1 MGSPRSKLMNR
12 MYGLLILVMVL
23 QAVAIGLAIRYA
35 GEGLKRDQTLLTRTG
50 VMMDELFPGLK
61 QDLSGVS
68 RKTSEIKSDLSGL
81 RNRVEQVDSRV
92 GSLGMGVQEVDR
104 KVAVLDKNIS
114 GFVGD
119 KSGLIWGH
127 SLNPYVLAGLLL
139 AILGALPLSIRYVVK
154 RHRLKSPVSEAGLD
168 VDDDSFTGRL
178 DKLSHLVE
186 KIRFEEG
193 RSQGPGPELRR
204 LMDETERLIREARSD
219 LAQISAATKIVAE
232 DTEKSRE
239 RLH

>member
-68 RKTSEIKSDLSGL
+68 RKATEIKTDLSGL
-81 RNRVEQVDSRV
+81 RDRVEQVDGRV
-92 GSLGMGVQEVDR
+92 GSLGTGVQEVDR
-104 KVAVLDKNIS
+104 KVSALDKNFT

-119 KSGLIWGH
+119 KSGLVWGH
-127 SLNPYVLAGLLL
+127 SLNPYVLIGLLV

-154 RHRLKSPVSEAGLD
+154 RHRLRSPTQEASLGAE
-168 VDDDSFTGRL
+168 DDSFTGRL
-178 DKLSHLVE
+178 DKLSQLVE

-193 RSQGPGPELRR
+193 RSESPGPELRR

-219 LAQISAATKIVAE
+219 LAQISAATKVVTE

>member
-35 GEGLKRDQTLLTRTG
+35 GEGFRRDQIVLARTG
-50 VMMDELFPGLK
+50 AMMDEVFPGLK

-68 RKTSEIKSDLSGL
+68 QKASEIQSDLSGL
-81 RNRVEQVDSRV
+81 RTQVSHVDSRV
-92 GSLGMGVQEVDR
+92 GNLGRGVEEVDR
-104 KVAVLDKNIS
+104 KIAVLDKNVA

-127 SLNPYVLAGLLL
+127 SLNPYLL
-139 AILGALPLSIRYVVK
+139 AALLSALLIAIPLSLRYVVK
-154 RHRLKSPVSEAGLD
+154 RNRSKSSPLQPELALE
-168 VDDDSFTGRL
+168 DDSFSGRL
-178 DKLSHLVE
+178 DRLSHLVE

-193 RSQGPGPELRR
+193 NSQSTGPELRR
-204 LMDETERLIREARSD
+204 LMDETERLIREARTD
-219 LAQISAATKIVAE
+219 LAQISAATKVPAE
-232 DTEKSRE
+232 EIEKNRE

>member
-12 MYGLLILVMVL
+12 MYGLLIFVMIL
-23 QAVAIGLAIRYA
+23 QAIAIGLAIRYA
-35 GEGLKRDQTLLTRTG
+35 GEGLKRDQTLLARTG

-68 RKTSEIKSDLSGL
+68 RKASEIKSDLSGL
-81 RNRVEQVDSRV
+81 RTRVEQVDGRV

-104 KVAVLDKNIS
+104 KVAALDKDLT
-114 GFVGD
+114 GFVAD

-127 SLNPYVLAGLLL
+127 SLNPYVLAALLL
-139 AILGALPLSIRYVVK
+139 AILGAVPFCIRYVV
-154 RHRLKSPVSEAGLD
+154 RQHRLTSPMPAAGLD
-168 VDDDSFTGRL
+168 VDEDSFTGRL

-193 RSQGPGPELRR
+193 KSQNPGPELRR

-219 LAQISAATKIVAE
+219 LAQFSAATKVIAE